1 MEGYDLIVIGGGT
14 SGFIVAVGALRLGLK
29 VALIEKNN
37 KLGGLSLH
45 NGCVPSKTI
54 LHIAHTAHAVRN
66 AKEYGLDSYILPVD
80 LSKINEYVG
89 SVVNNFVAQETHEV
103 QHLFQQLG
111 GQIIYGQ
118 AKFIDAHTVEVN
130 DQELIAKKFVIASGS
145 RPLFPS
151 IKGLDDIGY
160 ITNDEIFKQNK
171 LWDRLVILGGR
182 PSAIEFAQTFARLG
196 CKVSIIVRSDSILP
210 QEDPELVNKIKDVLI
225 QSGIDIYLNTKVQ
238 YVYLQRKNKVL
249 ECVHDSGE
257 VFTVA
262 TDEIL
267 VALGRRPNVEGLGL
281 ENAGINY
288 AQDGILVDRKL
299 RTSRKNIYAL
309 GDVIRSPYKLTHIA
323 EYQASILLSNML
335 FRYPAKVRYL
345 GFPYVIFT
353 DPEYAHVGL
362 TEQQAK
368 EHGYKKIEVFK
379 FDFKDLDS
387 AIIKNSSFGM
397 IKVVT
402 SKNKIIGASILGPHA
417 SNLIAEWGLAIN
429 MQARLSDVASTIH
442 AYPTLAQI
450 NRRVASKKI
459 ARGFFSQRNRS
470 LVSLLR
476 VFS

>member
-1 MEGYDLIVIGGGT
+1 MEAHDLIVIGGGT
-14 SGFIVAVGALRLGLK
+14 SGFIVAIGALRLGLK

-54 LHIAHTAHAVRN
+54 LHVAHTAHVVRQ
-66 AKEYGLDSYILPVD
+66 AKTYGLDSYILPVD
-80 LSKINEYVG
+80 LSKINDYVG
-89 SVVNNFVAQETHEV
+89 TVVNNFVAQETYEV
-103 QHLFQQLG
+103 QHLFQENG
-111 GQIIYGQ
+111 GHIIYGQ
-118 AKFIDAHTVEVN
+118 AKFIDANTIEVN
-130 DQELIAKKFVIASGS
+130 NEKLIAKKFVIASGS

-160 ITNDEIFKQNK
+160 ITNDSVFKQNK

-182 PSAIEFAQTFARLG
+182 PSAIEFAQAFSRLG
-196 CKVSIIVRSDSILP
+196 CKVALIVGGDSILP
-210 QEDPELVNKIKDVLI
+210 QEDPELVDKIKDVLI
-225 QSGIDIYLNTKVQ
+225 QGGIDIYLNTKVQ
-238 YVYLQRKNKVL
+238 FVYLQRKNKVL
-249 ECVHDSGE
+249 ECMHDSGE
-257 VFTVA
+257 VFTISA
-262 TDEIL
+262 DEIL

-281 ENAGINY
+281 ENAGVNY
-288 AQDGILVDRKL
+288 VKDGILVDRRL

-335 FRYPAKVRYL
+335 FRYPAKVKYL

-362 TEQQAK
+362 TEQQSK
-368 EHGYKKIEVFK
+368 EHGYKKIEIFK
-379 FDFKDLDS
+379 FDFKDIDS
-387 AIIKNSSFGM
+387 AIIKNATFGM

-402 SKNKIIGASILGPHA
+402 SHNKIIGVSILGPHA

-429 MQARLSDVASTIH
+429 MGAKLSDVASTIH

-450 NRRVASKKI
+450 SRRVASKKI

-470 LVSLLR
+470 LVSFIRL
-476 VFS
+476 FT

>member
-1 MEGYDLIVIGGGT
+1 MEGHDLIVIGGGT
-14 SGFIVAVGALRLGLK
+14 SGFIVAIGALRLGLK
-29 VALIEKNN
+29 VALIEKND

-45 NGCVPSKTI
+45 NGCVPSKTM
-54 LHIAHTAHAVRN
+54 LHVAHTAHAVRH

-80 LSKINEYVG
+80 LGKINNHVA
-89 SVVNNFVAQETHEV
+89 SVVNNFVSQETHEV

-118 AKFIDAHTVEVN
+118 PTFIDAHTVAVN
-130 DQELIAKKFVIASGS
+130 DQELSAKKFVIASGS

-160 ITNDEIFKQNK
+160 ITNDEVFKQDK

-182 PSAIEFAQTFARLG
+182 PSAIEFAQAFERLG
-196 CKVSIIVRSDSILP
+196 SKVAIIIRGDSILP

-225 QSGIDIYLNTKVQ
+225 GSGIDIYLNTKVQ
-238 YVYLQRKNKVL
+238 NVYSQRKNKVL

-257 VFTVA
+257 IFTVA
-262 TDEIL
+262 ADEIL

-281 ENAGINY
+281 ENAGIKY
-288 AQDGILVDRKL
+288 AQDGILVDRRL

-335 FRYPAKVRYL
+335 FRYPAKAKYL
-345 GFPYVIFT
+345 GFPYIIFT
-353 DPEYAHVGL
+353 DPEFAHVGL
-362 TEQQAK
+362 TEHQAR

-387 AIIKNSSFGM
+387 AIIKNSAFGM

-402 SKNKIIGASILGPHA
+402 SRNKIIGASILGPHA

-429 MQARLSDVASTIH
+429 MGARLSDVASTIH

-450 NRRVASKKI
+450 NRRVASKKV

-470 LVSLLR
+470 LVSFLR
-476 VFS
+476 VFA